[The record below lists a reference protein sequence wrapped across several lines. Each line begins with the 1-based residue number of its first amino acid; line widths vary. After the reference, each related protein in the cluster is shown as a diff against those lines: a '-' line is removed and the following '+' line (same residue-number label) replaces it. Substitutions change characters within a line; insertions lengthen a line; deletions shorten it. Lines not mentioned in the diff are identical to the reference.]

1 LVRVGV
7 LGFQGSVE
15 EHIASL
21 SNLEDVMPV
30 VVKTKEMLN
39 KVDGIILPGGEST
52 TIGKLLREFDLLDE
66 LKKKIENGLPTWG
79 TCAGM
84 ILLAKRIVNQS
95 ETYLDAMDI
104 KVRRN
109 AYGSQLDSFIT
120 KEVIKEISDE
130 AIPMVFIRAPW
141 IEECGEN
148 VDILAKVN
156 QNIVAAKSENIIVT
170 SFHPELTNDISFHRY
185 FVDLVKKSN

>member
-1 LVRVGV
+1 MVRVGV